1 MAYIDKINPAMPE
14 GRIVVRDGQILL
26 KDIGGPMSTTPLSS
40 KWQMLINYISCEGY
54 SEREVQRFQEAFDL
68 ISKHSAQRDLDGYNR
83 LRHRYK
89 SHKPQFL
96 SWMLFD
102 FYDMMPTN
110 RKYYPSDYDLLDRPY
125 RELIDEGMKA
135 GKSNNLRDSTISIE
149 AASVASFFLYLQRTG
164 IASFYEIQE
173 KHIRNYIQKNHCEQ
187 IIVYRIG
194 LFIKRLSGQIKDI
207 RLKRIAD
214 LFPKQRAQKKVYPA
228 MSKEERGKLE
238 AFLLDPQSQISLLER
253 AVGITFLYTGMRK
266 EDLLNLKLSDIDWAQ
281 NVIRYSQDKNG
292 NNNVM
297 PLRPVVGNCLLEYI
311 QNERPLCNC
320 EFLFISKSKANARGH
335 VQRPDIYAITNKT
348 YMKAGIRQGRVRKG
362 THLLRHSLADELVNS
377 GSDLAI
383 VSKILGHKDPETT
396 LGYLSANIE
405 QLRECA
411 LDVSQYPITHKLYL
425 L

>member
-26 KDIGGPMSTTPLSS
+26 KDKGYPMSTVPLSS
-40 KWQMLINYISCEGY
+40 KWQMLIKYISCEGY

-311 QNERPLCNC
+311 QNERPVGDC
-320 EFLFISKSKANARGH
+320 EFLFLSKKKVRGKHQRFNISELVNRLY
-335 VQRPDIYAITNKT
+335 DLT
-348 YMKAGIRQGRVRKG
+348 GIRQGRVRKG

>member
-1 MAYIDKINPAMPE
+1 MAYIDRINPAMPE

-40 KWQMLINYISCEGY
+40 KWQMLIKYISYEGY
-54 SEREVQRFQEAFDL
+54 SEREMQRFQEALDL

-292 NNNVM
+292 NINVL
-297 PLRPVVGNCLLEYI
+297 PLRPVVGNYLLEYI
-311 QNERPLCNC
+311 QNERPVGDC
-320 EFLFISKSKANARGH
+320 EFLFLSKKKVRGKHQRFNISELVNRLY
-335 VQRPDIYAITNKT
+335 DLT
-348 YMKAGIRQGRVRKG
+348 GIRQGRVRKG

>member
-26 KDIGGPMSTTPLSS
+26 KDKGYPMSTVPLSS

-54 SEREVQRFQEAFDL
+54 SEKEIQSFQEALNL
-68 ISKHSAQRDLDGYNR
+68 ISKRCAQRDLDGYNR

-89 SHKPQFL
+89 SHKSQFL

-110 RKYYPSDYDLLDRPY
+110 RKYYPSDYDLLDCTY
-125 RELIDEGMKA
+125 RDLIDEGMRA
-135 GKSNNLRDSTISIE
+135 GKSSNLRDSTISIE

-164 IASFYEIQE
+164 ITSFYEIQE
-173 KHIRNYIQKNHCEQ
+173 KHIRNYIQKNHCKQ

-266 EDLLNLKLSDIDWAQ
+266 EDLLNLKLSDIDWAH

-292 NNNVM
+292 NINVL
-297 PLRPVVGNCLLEYI
+297 PLRPVVGNYLLEYI
-311 QNERPLCNC
+311 QNERPVGDC
-320 EFLFISKSKANARGH
+320 EFLSLSKKKVRGKHQRFNISELVNRLY
-335 VQRPDIYAITNKT
+335 DMT
-348 YMKAGIRQGRVRKG
+348 GIRQGRVRKG
-362 THLLRHSLADELVNS
+362 THLLRHSLADELINS

>member
-1 MAYIDKINPAMPE
+1 MAYIDRINPAMPE

-26 KDIGGPMSTTPLSS
+26 KDKGYPMSTVPLSS

-89 SHKPQFL
+89 SHKSQFL

-110 RKYYPSDYDLLDRPY
+110 RKYYPSDYDLLDCPY
-125 RELIDEGMKA
+125 RDLIDEGMRA
-135 GKSNNLRDSTISIE
+135 GKSSNLRDSTISIE

-238 AFLLDPQSQISLLER
+238 AFLIDPQSQISLLER

-311 QNERPLCNC
+311 QNERPVGDC
-320 EFLFISKSKANARGH
+320 EFLFLSKKKVRGKHQRFNISELVNRLY
-335 VQRPDIYAITNKT
+335 DLT
-348 YMKAGIRQGRVRKG
+348 GIRQGRVRKG

-396 LGYLSANIE
+396 LSYLSANVE
-405 QLRECA
+405 QLRQCA
-411 LDVSQYPITHKLYL
+411 LDVSPYPITHKLYL

>member
-26 KDIGGPMSTTPLSS
+26 KDIGGPMSTAPLSS
-40 KWQMLINYISCEGY
+40 KWQMLIKYISCEGY
-54 SEREVQRFQEAFDL
+54 SEREVQRFQEALDL

-89 SHKPQFL
+89 SHKSQFL

-207 RLKRIAD
+207 RLNRIAD

-228 MSKEERGKLE
+228 MSKKERGKLE

-292 NNNVM
+292 NINVL
-297 PLRPVVGNCLLEYI
+297 PLRPVVGNYLLEYI
-311 QNERPLCNC
+311 QNERPVGDC
-320 EFLFISKSKANARGH
+320 EFLFLSKKKVRGKHQRFNISELVNRLY
-335 VQRPDIYAITNKT
+335 DLT
-348 YMKAGIRQGRVRKG
+348 GIRQGRVRKG

>member
-14 GRIVVRDGQILL
+14 GSIVVRDGQILL
-26 KDIGGPMSTTPLSS
+26 KDKGCPMSTVPLSS
-40 KWQMLINYISCEGY
+40 KWQMLIKYISCEGY

-89 SHKPQFL
+89 SHKSQFL

-311 QNERPLCNC
+311 QNERPVGDC
-320 EFLFISKSKANARGH
+320 EFLFLSKKKVRGKHQRFNISELVNRLY
-335 VQRPDIYAITNKT
+335 DLT
-348 YMKAGIRQGRVRKG
+348 GIRQGRVRKG

>member
-26 KDIGGPMSTTPLSS
+26 KDKGYPMSTVPLSS
-40 KWQMLINYISCEGY
+40 KWQMLIKYISCEGY

-89 SHKPQFL
+89 SHKSQFL

-125 RELIDEGMKA
+125 RELIDEGMRA

-164 IASFYEIQE
+164 ITSFYEIQE

-207 RLKRIAD
+207 RLNRIAE

-253 AVGITFLYTGMRK
+253 AVGISFLYTGMRK

-292 NNNVM
+292 NINVL
-297 PLRPVVGNCLLEYI
+297 PLRPVVGNYLLEYI
-311 QNERPLCNC
+311 QNERPVGDC
-320 EFLFISKSKANARGH
+320 EFLFLSKKKVRGKHQRFNISELVNRLY
-335 VQRPDIYAITNKT
+335 DLT
-348 YMKAGIRQGRVRKG
+348 GIRQGRVRKG

>member
-1 MAYIDKINPAMPE
+1 MAYIDRINPAMPE

-26 KDIGGPMSTTPLSS
+26 KDKGYPMSTVPLSS

-164 IASFYEIQE
+164 ITSFYEIQE

-311 QNERPLCNC
+311 QNERPVGDC
-320 EFLFISKSKANARGH
+320 EFLFLSKKKVRGKHQRFNISELVNRLY
-335 VQRPDIYAITNKT
+335 DLT
-348 YMKAGIRQGRVRKG
+348 GIRQGRVRKG

>member
-26 KDIGGPMSTTPLSS
+26 KDKGYPMSTVPLSS
-40 KWQMLINYISCEGY
+40 KWQMLIKYISCEGY

-89 SHKPQFL
+89 SHKSQFL

-311 QNERPLCNC
+311 QNERPVGDC
-320 EFLFISKSKANARGH
+320 EFLFLSKKKVRGKHQRFNISELVNRLY
-335 VQRPDIYAITNKT
+335 DLT
-348 YMKAGIRQGRVRKG
+348 GIRQGRVRKG

>member
-1 MAYIDKINPAMPE
+1 MAYIDRINPAMPE

-26 KDIGGPMSTTPLSS
+26 KDKGYPMSTVPLSS
-40 KWQMLINYISCEGY
+40 KWQMLIKYISCEGY

-89 SHKPQFL
+89 SHKSQFL

-164 IASFYEIQE
+164 ITSFYEIQE

-297 PLRPVVGNCLLEYI
+297 PLRPIVGNCLLEYI
-311 QNERPLCNC
+311 QNERPVGDC
-320 EFLFISKSKANARGH
+320 EFLFLSKKKVRGKHQRFNISELVNRLY
-335 VQRPDIYAITNKT
+335 DLT
-348 YMKAGIRQGRVRKG
+348 GIRQGRVRKG

>member
-26 KDIGGPMSTTPLSS
+26 KDKGYPMSTVPLSS

-54 SEREVQRFQEAFDL
+54 SEKEIQSFQEALNL

-89 SHKPQFL
+89 SHKSQFL

-311 QNERPLCNC
+311 QNERPVGDC
-320 EFLFISKSKANARGH
+320 EFLFLSKKKVRGKHQRFNISELVNRLY
-335 VQRPDIYAITNKT
+335 DLT
-348 YMKAGIRQGRVRKG
+348 GIRQGRVRKG

>member
-1 MAYIDKINPAMPE
+1 MAYIDRINPAMPE

-26 KDIGGPMSTTPLSS
+26 KDKGCPMSTVPLSS
-40 KWQMLINYISCEGY
+40 KWQMLIKYISCEGY

-110 RKYYPSDYDLLDRPY
+110 RKYYPSDYDLLDCPY
-125 RELIDEGMKA
+125 RDLIDEGMRA
-135 GKSNNLRDSTISIE
+135 GKSSNLRDSTISIE

-164 IASFYEIQE
+164 ITSFYEIQE

-297 PLRPVVGNCLLEYI
+297 PLRPVVGNYLLEYI
-311 QNERPLCNC
+311 QNERPVGDC
-320 EFLFISKSKANARGH
+320 EFLFLSKKKVRGKHQRFNISELVNRLY
-335 VQRPDIYAITNKT
+335 DL
-348 YMKAGIRQGRVRKG
+348 AGIRQGRVRKG

>member
-26 KDIGGPMSTTPLSS
+26 KDKVCPMSTVPLSS
-40 KWQMLINYISCEGY
+40 KWQMLIKYISCEGY
-54 SEREVQRFQEAFDL
+54 SEREVQRFQEALDL

-164 IASFYEIQE
+164 ITSFYEIQE

-207 RLKRIAD
+207 RLNRIAD

-292 NNNVM
+292 NINVL
-297 PLRPVVGNCLLEYI
+297 PLRPVVGNYLLEYI
-311 QNERPLCNC
+311 QNERPVGDC
-320 EFLFISKSKANARGH
+320 EFLFLSKKKVRGKHQRFNISELVNRLY
-335 VQRPDIYAITNKT
+335 DLT
-348 YMKAGIRQGRVRKG
+348 GIRQGRVRKG

>member
-26 KDIGGPMSTTPLSS
+26 KDKGYPMSTVPLSS

-54 SEREVQRFQEAFDL
+54 SEKEIQSFQEALNL

-89 SHKPQFL
+89 SHKSQFL

-164 IASFYEIQE
+164 ITSFYEIQE

-207 RLKRIAD
+207 RLNRIAE

-266 EDLLNLKLSDIDWAQ
+266 EDLLNLKLNDIDWAQ

-292 NNNVM
+292 NINVL
-297 PLRPVVGNCLLEYI
+297 PLRPVVGNYLLEYI
-311 QNERPLCNC
+311 QNERPVGDC
-320 EFLFISKSKANARGH
+320 EFLFLSKKKVRGKHQRFNISELVNRLY
-335 VQRPDIYAITNKT
+335 DLT
-348 YMKAGIRQGRVRKG
+348 GIRQGRVRKG
-362 THLLRHSLADELVNS
+362 THLLRHSLADELINS

-396 LGYLSANIE
+396 LSYLSANVE
-405 QLRECA
+405 QLRQCA
-411 LDVSQYPITHKLYL
+411 LDVSPYPITHKLYL

>member
-1 MAYIDKINPAMPE
+1 MAYIDRINPAMPE

-26 KDIGGPMSTTPLSS
+26 KDKGYPMSTVPLSS

-54 SEREVQRFQEAFDL
+54 SEKEIQSFQEALNL

-89 SHKPQFL
+89 SHKSQFL

-110 RKYYPSDYDLLDRPY
+110 RKYYPSDYDLLDCPY
-125 RELIDEGMKA
+125 RELIDEGMRA

-164 IASFYEIQE
+164 ITSFYEIQE

-253 AVGITFLYTGMRK
+253 AVGISFLYTGMRK

-292 NNNVM
+292 NINVL

-311 QNERPLCNC
+311 QNERPVGDC
-320 EFLFISKSKANARGH
+320 EFLFLSKKKVRGKHQRFNISELVNRLY
-335 VQRPDIYAITNKT
+335 DLT
-348 YMKAGIRQGRVRKG
+348 GIRQGRVRKG

>member
-1 MAYIDKINPAMPE
+1 MAYIDRINPAMPE

-26 KDIGGPMSTTPLSS
+26 KDKGYPMSTVPLSS

-164 IASFYEIQE
+164 ITSFYEIQE

-194 LFIKRLSGQIKDI
+194 LFIKRLSGQIKDM

-292 NNNVM
+292 NINVL
-297 PLRPVVGNCLLEYI
+297 PLRPVVGNYLLEYI
-311 QNERPLCNC
+311 QNERPVGDC
-320 EFLFISKSKANARGH
+320 EFLFLSKKKVRGKHQRFNISELVNRLY
-335 VQRPDIYAITNKT
+335 DLT
-348 YMKAGIRQGRVRKG
+348 GIRQGRVRKG

>member
-26 KDIGGPMSTTPLSS
+26 KDKGYPMSTVPLSS

-125 RELIDEGMKA
+125 RDLIDEGMRA
-135 GKSNNLRDSTISIE
+135 GKSSNLRDSTISIE

-311 QNERPLCNC
+311 QNERPVGDC
-320 EFLFISKSKANARGH
+320 EFLFLSKKKVRGKHQRFNISELVNRLY
-335 VQRPDIYAITNKT
+335 DLT
-348 YMKAGIRQGRVRKG
+348 GIRQGRVRKG

>member
-1 MAYIDKINPAMPE
+1 MPE

-26 KDIGGPMSTTPLSS
+26 KDKGYPMSTVPLSS
-40 KWQMLINYISCEGY
+40 KWQMLIKYISCEGY

-89 SHKPQFL
+89 SHKSQFL

-125 RELIDEGMKA
+125 RELIDEGMRA
-135 GKSNNLRDSTISIE
+135 GKSSNLRDSTISIE

-311 QNERPLCNC
+311 QNERPVGDC
-320 EFLFISKSKANARGH
+320 EFLFLSKKKVRGKHQRFNISELVNRLY
-335 VQRPDIYAITNKT
+335 DLT
-348 YMKAGIRQGRVRKG
+348 GIRQGRVRKG

>member
-26 KDIGGPMSTTPLSS
+26 KDKGYPMSTVPLSS
-40 KWQMLINYISCEGY
+40 KWQMLINYSSCEGY
-54 SEREVQRFQEAFDL
+54 SEKEIQSFQEALNL
-68 ISKHSAQRDLDGYNR
+68 ILKRCAQRDLDGYNR
-83 LRHRYK
+83 LRQRYK
-89 SHKPQFL
+89 SHKPQLL

-102 FYDMMPTN
+102 YYDMMPTN
-110 RKYYPSDYDLLDRPY
+110 RKYYPSDYDLLDCPY
-125 RELIDEGMKA
+125 RDLIDEGMRA
-135 GKSNNLRDSTISIE
+135 GKSSNLRDSTISIE

-311 QNERPLCNC
+311 QNERPVGDC
-320 EFLFISKSKANARGH
+320 EFLFLSKKKVRGKHQRFNISELVNRLY
-335 VQRPDIYAITNKT
+335 DLT
-348 YMKAGIRQGRVRKG
+348 GIRQGRVRKG

>member
-26 KDIGGPMSTTPLSS
+26 KDKGCPMSTVPLSS
-40 KWQMLINYISCEGY
+40 KWQMLIKYISCEGY

-89 SHKPQFL
+89 SHKSQFL

-311 QNERPLCNC
+311 QNERPVGDC
-320 EFLFISKSKANARGH
+320 EFLFLSKKKVRGKHQRFNISELVNRLY
-335 VQRPDIYAITNKT
+335 DLT
-348 YMKAGIRQGRVRKG
+348 GIRQGRVRKG

>member
-26 KDIGGPMSTTPLSS
+26 KDKGYPMSTVPLSS
-40 KWQMLINYISCEGY
+40 KWQMLIKYISCEGY

-89 SHKPQFL
+89 SHKSQFL

-110 RKYYPSDYDLLDRPY
+110 RKYYPSDYDLLDCPY
-125 RELIDEGMKA
+125 RDLIDEGMRA
-135 GKSNNLRDSTISIE
+135 GKSSNLRDSTISIE

-164 IASFYEIQE
+164 ITSFYEIQE

-207 RLKRIAD
+207 RLNRIAE

-266 EDLLNLKLSDIDWAQ
+266 EDLLNLKLNDIDWAQ

-311 QNERPLCNC
+311 QNERPVGDC
-320 EFLFISKSKANARGH
+320 EFLFLSKKKVRGKHQRFNISELVNRLY
-335 VQRPDIYAITNKT
+335 DLT
-348 YMKAGIRQGRVRKG
+348 GIRQGRVRKG

>member
-1 MAYIDKINPAMPE
+1 MAYIDRINPAMPE

-26 KDIGGPMSTTPLSS
+26 KDKGYPMSTVPLSS

-54 SEREVQRFQEAFDL
+54 SEKEIQSFQEALNL
-68 ISKHSAQRDLDGYNR
+68 ISKHSAQRDLDDYNR

-89 SHKPQFL
+89 SHKSQFL

-110 RKYYPSDYDLLDRPY
+110 RKYYPSDYDLLDCPY
-125 RELIDEGMKA
+125 REMIDEGMRA

-164 IASFYEIQE
+164 ITSFYEIQE

-253 AVGITFLYTGMRK
+253 AVGISFLYTGMRK

-292 NNNVM
+292 NINVL
-297 PLRPVVGNCLLEYI
+297 PLRPVVGNYLLEYI
-311 QNERPLCNC
+311 QNERPVGDC
-320 EFLFISKSKANARGH
+320 EFLFLSKKKVRGKHQRFNISELVNRLY
-335 VQRPDIYAITNKT
+335 DLT
-348 YMKAGIRQGRVRKG
+348 GIRQGRVRKG

>member
-26 KDIGGPMSTTPLSS
+26 KDKGYPMSTVPLSS
-40 KWQMLINYISCEGY
+40 KWQMLIKYISCEGY

-89 SHKPQFL
+89 SHKSQFL

-110 RKYYPSDYDLLDRPY
+110 RKYYPSDYDLLDCPY
-125 RELIDEGMKA
+125 RDLIDEGMRA
-135 GKSNNLRDSTISIE
+135 GKSSNLRDSTISIE

-311 QNERPLCNC
+311 QNERPVGDC
-320 EFLFISKSKANARGH
+320 EFLFLSKKKVRGKHQRFNISELVNRLY
-335 VQRPDIYAITNKT
+335 DLT
-348 YMKAGIRQGRVRKG
+348 GIRQGRVRKG

>member
-1 MAYIDKINPAMPE
+1 MPE

-26 KDIGGPMSTTPLSS
+26 KDKGYPMSTVPLSS

-125 RELIDEGMKA
+125 RELIDEGMRA

-164 IASFYEIQE
+164 ITSFYEIQE

-207 RLKRIAD
+207 RLNRIAE

-266 EDLLNLKLSDIDWAQ
+266 EDLLNLKLNDIDWAQ

-311 QNERPLCNC
+311 QNERPVGDC
-320 EFLFISKSKANARGH
+320 EFLFLSKKKVRGKHQRFNISEL
-335 VQRPDIYAITNKT
+335 VNKLYDLT
-348 YMKAGIRQGRVRKG
+348 GIRQGRVRKG

>member
-26 KDIGGPMSTTPLSS
+26 KDKGYPMSTVPLSS

-311 QNERPLCNC
+311 QNERPVGDC
-320 EFLFISKSKANARGH
+320 EFLFLSKKKVRGKHQRFNISELVNRLY
-335 VQRPDIYAITNKT
+335 DLT
-348 YMKAGIRQGRVRKG
+348 GIRQGSRGESGKG
-362 THLLRHSLADELVNS
+362 HTYFV
-377 GSDLAI
+377 I
-383 VSKILGHKDPETT
+383 
-396 LGYLSANIE
+396 
-405 QLRECA
+405 A
-411 LDVSQYPITHKLYL
+411 LQMN
-425 L
+425 

>member
-1 MAYIDKINPAMPE
+1 
-14 GRIVVRDGQILL
+14 
-26 KDIGGPMSTTPLSS
+26 
-40 KWQMLINYISCEGY
+40 
-54 SEREVQRFQEAFDL
+54 
-68 ISKHSAQRDLDGYNR
+68 
-83 LRHRYK
+83 
-89 SHKPQFL
+89 
-96 SWMLFD
+96 MLFD

-110 RKYYPSDYDLLDRPY
+110 RKYYPSDYDLLDCPY
-125 RELIDEGMKA
+125 RDLIDEGMRA
-135 GKSNNLRDSTISIE
+135 GKSSNLRDSTISIE

-311 QNERPLCNC
+311 QNERPVGDC
-320 EFLFISKSKANARGH
+320 EFLFLSKKKVRGKHQRFNISELVNRLY
-335 VQRPDIYAITNKT
+335 DLT
-348 YMKAGIRQGRVRKG
+348 GIRQGRVRKG

>member
-26 KDIGGPMSTTPLSS
+26 KDKGYPMSTVPLSS

-54 SEREVQRFQEAFDL
+54 SEKEIQSFQEALNL
-68 ISKHSAQRDLDGYNR
+68 ILKRCAQRDLDGYNR
-83 LRHRYK
+83 LRQRYK
-89 SHKPQFL
+89 SHKPQLL

-102 FYDMMPTN
+102 YYDMMPTN
-110 RKYYPSDYDLLDRPY
+110 RKYYPSDYDLLDCHY
-125 RELIDEGMKA
+125 RDLIDEGMRA
-135 GKSNNLRDSTISIE
+135 GKSSNLRDSTISIE

-311 QNERPLCNC
+311 QNERPVGDC
-320 EFLFISKSKANARGH
+320 EFLFLSKKKVRGKHQRFNISELVNRLY
-335 VQRPDIYAITNKT
+335 DLT
-348 YMKAGIRQGRVRKG
+348 GIRQGRVRKG

>member
-26 KDIGGPMSTTPLSS
+26 KDKGYPMSTVPLSS
-40 KWQMLINYISCEGY
+40 KWQMLIKYISCEGY
-54 SEREVQRFQEAFDL
+54 SEREVQRFQETFDL

-89 SHKPQFL
+89 SHKSQFL

-110 RKYYPSDYDLLDRPY
+110 RKYYPSDYDLLDCPY
-125 RELIDEGMKA
+125 RDLIDEGMRA
-135 GKSNNLRDSTISIE
+135 GKSSNLRDSTISIE

-292 NNNVM
+292 NINVL
-297 PLRPVVGNCLLEYI
+297 PLRPVVGNYLLEYI
-311 QNERPLCNC
+311 QNERPVGDC
-320 EFLFISKSKANARGH
+320 EFLFLSKKKVRGKHQRFNISELVNRLY
-335 VQRPDIYAITNKT
+335 DLT
-348 YMKAGIRQGRVRKG
+348 GIRQGRVRKG

>member
-26 KDIGGPMSTTPLSS
+26 KDKGYPMSTVPLSS

-54 SEREVQRFQEAFDL
+54 SEKEIQSFQEALNL
-68 ISKHSAQRDLDGYNR
+68 ISKRCAQRDLDGYNR

-89 SHKPQFL
+89 SHKSQFL

-110 RKYYPSDYDLLDRPY
+110 RKYYPSDYDLLDCPY
-125 RELIDEGMKA
+125 RDLIDEGMRA
-135 GKSNNLRDSTISIE
+135 GKSSNLRDSTISIE

-164 IASFYEIQE
+164 ITSFYEIQE

-253 AVGITFLYTGMRK
+253 AVGISFLYTGMRK

-292 NNNVM
+292 NINVL

-311 QNERPLCNC
+311 QNERPVGDC
-320 EFLFISKSKANARGH
+320 EFLFLSKKKVRGKHQRFNISELVNRLY
-335 VQRPDIYAITNKT
+335 DLT
-348 YMKAGIRQGRVRKG
+348 GIRQGRVRKG

>member
-1 MAYIDKINPAMPE
+1 MAYIDRINPAMPE

-26 KDIGGPMSTTPLSS
+26 KDKGYPMSTVPLSS

-54 SEREVQRFQEAFDL
+54 SEKEIQSFQEALNL
-68 ISKHSAQRDLDGYNR
+68 ISKHSAQRDLDDYNR

-89 SHKPQFL
+89 SHKSQFL

-110 RKYYPSDYDLLDRPY
+110 RKYYPSDYDLLDCPY
-125 RELIDEGMKA
+125 RELIDEGMRA

-164 IASFYEIQE
+164 ITSFYEIQE

-253 AVGITFLYTGMRK
+253 AVGISFLYTGMRK

-292 NNNVM
+292 NINVL
-297 PLRPVVGNCLLEYI
+297 PLRPVVGNYLLEYI
-311 QNERPLCNC
+311 QNERPVGDC
-320 EFLFISKSKANARGH
+320 EFLFLSKKKVRGKHQRFNISELVNRLY
-335 VQRPDIYAITNKT
+335 DLT
-348 YMKAGIRQGRVRKG
+348 GIRQGRVRKG

>member
-1 MAYIDKINPAMPE
+1 
-14 GRIVVRDGQILL
+14 
-26 KDIGGPMSTTPLSS
+26 LSS
-40 KWQMLINYISCEGY
+40 KWQMLIKYISCEGY
-54 SEREVQRFQEAFDL
+54 SEREVQRFQEALDL

-164 IASFYEIQE
+164 ITSFYEIQE

-207 RLKRIAD
+207 RLNRIAD

-292 NNNVM
+292 NINVL
-297 PLRPVVGNCLLEYI
+297 PLRPVVGNYLLEYI
-311 QNERPLCNC
+311 KNERPVGDC
-320 EFLFISKSKANARGH
+320 EFLFLSKKKVRGKHQRFNISELVNRLY
-335 VQRPDIYAITNKT
+335 DLT
-348 YMKAGIRQGRVRKG
+348 GIRQGRVRKG

-411 LDVSQYPITHKLYL
+411 LDASQYPITHKLYL

>member
-26 KDIGGPMSTTPLSS
+26 KDKGYPMSTVPLSS

-54 SEREVQRFQEAFDL
+54 SEKEIQSFQEALNL
-68 ISKHSAQRDLDGYNR
+68 ILKRCAQRDLDGYNR
-83 LRHRYK
+83 LRQRYK
-89 SHKPQFL
+89 SHKPQLL

-102 FYDMMPTN
+102 YYDMMPTN
-110 RKYYPSDYDLLDRPY
+110 RKYYPSDYDLLDCPY
-125 RELIDEGMKA
+125 RDLIDEGMRA
-135 GKSNNLRDSTISIE
+135 GKSSNLRDSTISIE

-266 EDLLNLKLSDIDWAQ
+266 EDLLNLKLSDIDWAH

-292 NNNVM
+292 NINVL
-297 PLRPVVGNCLLEYI
+297 PLRPVVGNYLLEYI
-311 QNERPLCNC
+311 QNERPVGDC
-320 EFLFISKSKANARGH
+320 EFLFLSKKKVRGKHQRFNISELVNRLY
-335 VQRPDIYAITNKT
+335 DLT
-348 YMKAGIRQGRVRKG
+348 GIRQGRVRKG

>member
-1 MAYIDKINPAMPE
+1 
-14 GRIVVRDGQILL
+14 
-26 KDIGGPMSTTPLSS
+26 
-40 KWQMLINYISCEGY
+40 
-54 SEREVQRFQEAFDL
+54 
-68 ISKHSAQRDLDGYNR
+68 
-83 LRHRYK
+83 
-89 SHKPQFL
+89 
-96 SWMLFD
+96 MLFD

-125 RELIDEGMKA
+125 RELIDEGMRA

-311 QNERPLCNC
+311 QNERPVGDC
-320 EFLFISKSKANARGH
+320 EFLFLSKKKVRGKHQRFNISELVNRLY
-335 VQRPDIYAITNKT
+335 DLT
-348 YMKAGIRQGRVRKG
+348 GIRQGRVRKG

-396 LGYLSANIE
+396 LSYLSANVE
-405 QLRECA
+405 QLRQCA
-411 LDVSQYPITHKLYL
+411 LDVSPYPITHKLYL

>member
-26 KDIGGPMSTTPLSS
+26 KDKGYPMSTVPLSS

-83 LRHRYK
+83 LRQRYK
-89 SHKPQFL
+89 SHKPQLL

-102 FYDMMPTN
+102 YYDMMPTN
-110 RKYYPSDYDLLDRPY
+110 RKYYPSDYDLLDCPY
-125 RELIDEGMKA
+125 RDLIDEGMRA
-135 GKSNNLRDSTISIE
+135 GKSSNLRDSTISIE

-214 LFPKQRAQKKVYPA
+214 LFHKQRAQKKVYPA

-311 QNERPLCNC
+311 QNERPVGDC
-320 EFLFISKSKANARGH
+320 EFLFLSKKKVRGKHQRFNISELVNRLY
-335 VQRPDIYAITNKT
+335 DLT
-348 YMKAGIRQGRVRKG
+348 GIRQGRVRKG

>member
-26 KDIGGPMSTTPLSS
+26 KDKGYPMSAVPLSS

-54 SEREVQRFQEAFDL
+54 SEKEIQSFQEALNL
-68 ISKHSAQRDLDGYNR
+68 ILKRCAQRDLDGYNR
-83 LRHRYK
+83 LRQRYK
-89 SHKPQFL
+89 SHKPQLL

-110 RKYYPSDYDLLDRPY
+110 RKYYPSDYDLLDCPY
-125 RELIDEGMKA
+125 RDLIDEGMRA
-135 GKSNNLRDSTISIE
+135 GKSSNLRDSTISIE

-311 QNERPLCNC
+311 QNERPVGDC
-320 EFLFISKSKANARGH
+320 EFLFLSKKKVRGKHQRFNISELVNRLY
-335 VQRPDIYAITNKT
+335 DLT
-348 YMKAGIRQGRVRKG
+348 GIRQGRVRKG

>member
-1 MAYIDKINPAMPE
+1 MAYIDRINPAMPE

-26 KDIGGPMSTTPLSS
+26 KDKGYPMSTVPLSS

-238 AFLLDPQSQISLLER
+238 AFLIDPQSQISLLER

-311 QNERPLCNC
+311 QNERPVGDC
-320 EFLFISKSKANARGH
+320 EFLFLSKKKVRGKHQRFNISELVNRLY
-335 VQRPDIYAITNKT
+335 DLT
-348 YMKAGIRQGRVRKG
+348 GIRQGRVRKG
-362 THLLRHSLADELVNS
+362 THLLRHSLADELINS

-396 LGYLSANIE
+396 LSYLSANVE
-405 QLRECA
+405 QLRKCA
-411 LDVSQYPITHKLYL
+411 LDVSPYPITHKLYL